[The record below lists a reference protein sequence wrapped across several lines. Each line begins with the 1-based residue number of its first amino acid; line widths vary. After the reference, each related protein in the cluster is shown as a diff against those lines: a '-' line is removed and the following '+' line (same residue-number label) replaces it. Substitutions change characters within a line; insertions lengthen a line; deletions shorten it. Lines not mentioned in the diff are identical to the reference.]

1 MSAPSEPLPP
11 EQDSAKV
18 REFITAAADAAK
30 NAFRDAVRPIYGASV
45 RGRPDHLGSSVLIEI
60 DGVKMIVTAAH
71 VIDHNSATTLYIG
84 GDATLDMLEGE
95 FQITAAP
102 EADRNRDHYDF
113 AFAELT
119 PKQLSGLGDVR
130 FVTEAEMVPASTPV
144 EKRLYTA
151 IGYPNSKNKDNLALA
166 NKVLG
171 QLYPY
176 SSIHC
181 DEPVLAKRGLSRHD
195 HVLITHHKKAVD
207 ETGRKTFPIGPRGL
221 SGGAMIEATEI
232 SLALY
237 RGQQALAP
245 RLAGII
251 IERSCSRLIATRIH
265 VVIATIRHH
274 RSANVIT
281 AATP

>member
-1 MSAPSEPLPP
+1 MSAPGEQLAP
-11 EQDSAKV
+11 ELYPMKI
-18 REFITAAADAAK
+18 REFMTAAAHAAT
-30 NAFRDAVRPIYGASV
+30 NAFRDAVRPIYGV
-45 RGRPDHLGSSVLIEI
+45 GMRDRPDHIGSSVLIEI

-84 GDATLDMLEGE
+84 GDIALDLLVGE

-102 EADRNRDHYDF
+102 ESGRDRDHYDF

-119 PKQLSGLGDVR
+119 PKQLTDLGDVR
-130 FVTEAEMVPASTPV
+130 FVTEAEMAPAGTPV
-144 EKRLYTA
+144 EKRLFTA

-176 SSIHC
+176 SSIHR
-181 DEPVLAKRGLSRHD
+181 DEPALAKRGLSHHD
-195 HVLITHHKKAVD
+195 HVLITHHKNAVD
-207 ETGRKTFPIGPRGL
+207 ETGRKTSPIGPRGL
-221 SGGAMIEATEI
+221 SGGAMIEAAEM

-245 RLAGII
+245 RLAGIT
-251 IERSCSRLIATRIH
+251 IERASNRLIATRIH
-265 VVIATIRHH
+265 VVIAAIRQHW
-274 RSANVIT
+274 SANGRP